1 MSTQHEIVLDGVEK
15 RFAGM
20 AQPAVASLT
29 TRIASGAVM
38 GLVGPDGA
46 GKTTLIRML
55 AGLLKPSTGEIQVVG
70 LDPIAQDSELHA
82 ILGYMPQKFGLY
94 EDLTVIENLTLY
106 ADLRGVIGEERQKTF
121 EKLLKFT
128 DLTRFTERLAGKLSG
143 GMKQK
148 LGLACTL
155 VGEPKVLLLDEPGVG
170 VDPISRRELWRMVH
184 ELADEGMLILWSTSY
199 LDEAEQCREVLL
211 MNEGKLLYSG
221 APQELTQRMA
231 GRTIYCALKASHTV
245 NCCNVLSASHRS
257 VMVSSKVNI
266 CV

>member
-1 MSTQHEIVLDGVEK
+1 MMSAQHEIVLDGVEK

-20 AQPAVASLT
+20 DQPAVASLS

-55 AGLLKPSTGEIQVVG
+55 AGLLKPSAGTVSVVG
-70 LDPIAQDSELHA
+70 LDPLTQDSELHA

-106 ADLRGVIGEERQKTF
+106 ADLRGVIGEERRKTF
-121 EKLLKFT
+121 ERLLKFT

-155 VGEPKVLLLDEPGVG
+155 VGEPKVLLLEHLL
-170 VDPISRRELWRMVH
+170 SR
-184 ELADEGMLILWSTSY
+184 
-199 LDEAEQCREVLL
+199 
-211 MNEGKLLYSG
+211 
-221 APQELTQRMA
+221 
-231 GRTIYCALKASHTV
+231 
-245 NCCNVLSASHRS
+245 
-257 VMVSSKVNI
+257 
-266 CV
+266 